1 MKMECEY
8 CGTILKTEVTLKH
21 HQKTAKYCLI
31 KQNKTSKFE
40 HTCRFCEAS
49 FAFKSL
55 LYKHLKICKSNIL
68 LIQLQH
74 LVEKSYELYFDK
86 KQIQNM
92 SCPTEFTKEHS
103 FLASPVSLILSDT
116 DFFNKPIKS
125 KRILDES
132 QKVTSEYL
140 LSFDEKFHRECIKAS
155 LSDIWV

>member
-74 LVEKSYELYFDK
+74 LVEKSYELYFEK
-86 KQIQNM
+86 KQII
-92 SCPTEFTKEHS
+92 PF
-103 FLASPVSLILSDT
+103 DT

>member
-1 MKMECEY
+1 MECEY

-74 LVEKSYELYFDK
+74 LVEKSYELYFEK
-86 KQIQNM
+86 KQII
-92 SCPTEFTKEHS
+92 PF
-103 FLASPVSLILSDT
+103 DT